1 MGAKPNSKYI
11 PKIRLILVLFLF
23 TAIIITGGYFYYD
36 HVKKEV
42 RQEKINDLQAIAD
55 LKVTQLRRWLT
66 ERISEAYFFSE
77 NPSFIKHSIEL
88 SEGDSSK
95 AISYFKSRLEPFN
108 SRHEYESIFITDTNY
123 NILFSVEER
132 KDLLDKRTKYLID
145 SAFRMRDLLVSDFYR
160 CKRHQRIHFDI
171 ITPLFDDKKR
181 IRGATV
187 FRTDPSIYLFPLIQS
202 WPTPSKS
209 SETLIVRQFGDSVV
223 FMNEL
228 RHQKNTVLKLHFS
241 LDRKDIPAVQA
252 VLGHEGVFEGN
263 DYRDVEVL
271 TVIKRVPRTPWYMIA
286 KVDKSEVFSILDYKS
301 AVVIIVLIFLFAL
314 GVMVLAWIY
323 HYHQRNIYRNLYR
336 NEKEL
341 SKSQLMLQKS
351 QEIGRLGSWEYNL
364 QNNTLK
370 WSEEAFRIFGYEP
383 GQVEVSYQAFLERVH
398 PDDREMTDSAYSQ
411 SIAADEDGY
420 ELEHR
425 IIRYDN
431 KEIRH
436 VYEKCDHER
445 DEKGKIINSSG
456 MVQDITERKEFE
468 EKLLEQNKEYQSL
481 NEEYL
486 AQNEEYLVQNEELN
500 KNMESL
506 RKAYQELQIAR
517 EKAEES
523 DRLKTAFLNNISH
536 EIRTP
541 MNAIMGF
548 ANLLTE
554 DFPEEEKLKFIKTIN
569 NNASQLIKIIDDVID
584 ISMLE
589 SNKTRIEISSFN
601 IKELF
606 EDLYQTHIANLNK
619 SEVKLSY
626 EIDEDCQDLFLESDR
641 QKIRQIMSGFIS
653 NALKYTD
660 AGKVFYSCTLMDD
673 ERIRFFVKDSGIGIP
688 EEEKKKV
695 FNRFYRGKSA
705 QLRSSGGTGL
715 GLSIAKELV
724 ELMDGE
730 IGVESTPEE
739 GATFYFVILFK
750 HAKTGKATAE
760 IEMNKELD
768 KDLSN
773 LQVLIVED
781 EQTSRD
787 YLKILLSSYTQS
799 IDTANNGKEA
809 VEMTEKKPY
818 DLVMMDIKM
827 PEMDGITATKILKEK
842 QQDIKIIMQTA
853 YAQEAEKEKAFAA
866 GCDDYLLK
874 PLKKENLIHA
884 LNKLWNNS

>member
-1 MGAKPNSKYI
+1 M
-11 PKIRLILVLFLF
+11 
-23 TAIIITGGYFYYD
+23 
-36 HVKKEV
+36 
-42 RQEKINDLQAIAD
+42 
-55 LKVTQLRRWLT
+55 
-66 ERISEAYFFSE
+66 
-77 NPSFIKHSIEL
+77 
-88 SEGDSSK
+88 
-95 AISYFKSRLEPFN
+95 
-108 SRHEYESIFITDTNY
+108 
-123 NILFSVEER
+123 
-132 KDLLDKRTKYLID
+132 
-145 SAFRMRDLLVSDFYR
+145 SDFYR

-171 ITPLFDDKKR
+171 IAPLFDDNKR
-181 IRGATV
+181 IRGAIV

-223 FMNEL
+223 YMNEL
-228 RHQKNTVLKLHFS
+228 RHQKNTVLKLRFS

-252 VLGHEGVFEGN
+252 VLGHEGVFEGK

-271 TVIKRVPRTPWYMIA
+271 TVIKQVPRTPWYMIA

-351 QEIGRLGSWEYNL
+351 QEIGRLGSWDYDLLNKS
-364 QNNTLK
+364 LK
-370 WSEEAFRIFGYEP
+370 WSDEVYRILGYKPGSVEP
-383 GQVEVSYQAFLERVH
+383 AYDVFLETVH
-398 PDDREMTDSAYSQ
+398 PDDRDHVDQVHQQ
-411 SIAADEDGY
+411 SIKNKEEGF

-425 IIRYDN
+425 IIRGEN
-431 KEIRH
+431 GEIH
-436 VYEKCDHER
+436 YVYTKCDHE
-445 DEKGKIINSSG
+445 KNKAGKVIRSLG
-456 MVQDITERKEFE
+456 MIQDISQRKKYE

-486 AQNEEYLVQNEELN
+486 AQNEELN
-500 KNMESL
+500 KNMDSL

-554 DFPEEEKLKFIKTIN
+554 DFPEEDKLNFIKIIN

-584 ISMLE
+584 ISLLE
-589 SNKTRIEISSFN
+589 SNKARLEKSRFSIR
-601 IKELF
+601 ELF
-606 EDLYQTHIANLNK
+606 EDLYHTHRSDMDD

-626 EIDEDCQDLFLESDR
+626 ELDENCRDMFLEADR

-660 AGKVFYSCTLMDD
+660 KGQVIYSCTMMDD
-673 ERIRFFVKDSGIGIP
+673 HRMKFFVKDAGIGIL
-688 EEEKKKV
+688 ETEKKKV
-695 FNRFYRGKSA
+695 FNRFFRGESA
-705 QLRSSGGTGL
+705 QQRSSGGTGL

-724 ELMDGE
+724 ELMNGE
-730 IGVESTPEE
+730 IGVDSTP
-739 GATFYFVILFK
+739 
-750 HAKTGKATAE
+750 AKGSVFFFIIPFTPGKAETEAME
-760 IEMNKELD
+760 TEEKEEMLKH
-768 KDLSN
+768 LSN
-773 LQVLIVED
+773 LRVLIVED
-781 EQTSRD
+781 EQASQD
-787 YLKILLSSYTQS
+787 YLKIIMSSFTKF
-799 IDTANNGKEA
+799 IDTAASGKKA
-809 VEMTEKKPY
+809 IEMSENKKY

-827 PEMDGITATKILKEK
+827 PEMDGITATKILKASQK
-842 QQDIKIIMQTA
+842 NVKIIMQTA
-853 YAQEAEKEKAFAA
+853 YAQEAEKVKAFEA

-874 PLKKENLIHA
+874 PLKKDDLINA
-884 LNKLWNNS
+884 MNTLWKNSAS